1 MGLLDSFGF
10 DNIELWRSEEMQ
22 LVQVCCWQELP
33 GGVQPATRL
42 HVSTASMLGTLPAS
56 GTHAD
61 GGVSA
66 YRAVQHSMKITPVC
80 GAALTADDPS
90 RVSTRHHRCSR

>member
-42 HVSTASMLGTLPAS
+42 HVSTAPCWGLCRLAGRMRREGC
-56 GTHAD
+56 
-61 GGVSA
+61 
-66 YRAVQHSMKITPVC
+66 QHTVLCS
-80 GAALTADDPS
+80 TA
-90 RVSTRHHRCSR
+90 